1 VQVRTAG
8 RSVSARVPRSF
19 RARNPLTVKQAA
31 DAWIASAKAG
41 AIRNRSGAIYKPSA
55 IRSYDDALNARVLPA
70 LGGYRLADLRRQ
82 DVQRFAERL
91 LGEGLDPSTIKNALM
106 PLRAIYR
113 RHVALGD
120 VAVSPTDGLH
130 LPAAEGRRDRIVS
143 PTEAAKLIAAL
154 RPDDRALWST
164 AFYAGLRLGELQ
176 ALRWSDV
183 DLAAG
188 VIRVERGWDREEG
201 EIAPKSAQ
209 GRRRVPIAAALRD
222 ALVEHRMQSQRDGLV
237 FGSTADRAFT
247 PSAVRRRARREAA
260 AAPELDAEL
269 MSADA

>member
-1 VQVRTAG
+1 MAARKQPGIRERHSKVCASNEGRRCNCEQSFEAFVFSRRDGRKIRRTFRNRDEAKAW
-8 RSVSARVPRSF
+8 RHDALVSLRKGSL

-31 DAWIASAKAG
+31 DAWIAGAKAG

-55 IRSYDDALNARVLPA
+55 IRSYDDALKARVLPA

-91 LGEGLDPSTIKNALM
+91 LGEGLDPSTIKKALM

-154 RPDDRALWST
+154 RPDDRAL
-164 AFYAGLRLGELQ
+164 
-176 ALRWSDV
+176 
-183 DLAAG
+183 
-188 VIRVERGWDREEG
+188 
-201 EIAPKSAQ
+201 
-209 GRRRVPIAAALRD
+209 
-222 ALVEHRMQSQRDGLV
+222 
-237 FGSTADRAFT
+237 
-247 PSAVRRRARREAA
+247 
-260 AAPELDAEL
+260 
-269 MSADA
+269 